1 MALAARSFYLVLTV
15 FLFSQVVTI
24 LWPQHYLSQ
33 SNKGKGGF
41 GLLANTHWFSKR
53 SLDPSPDVNQCE
65 DIWNQPDRCAFV
77 RENCADYPAGL
88 INYLHFYFCDLSHVP
103 AAATFL
109 LCAWLIFLFGF
120 VGVAAS
126 DFFCP
131 NLSTIAKKLHL
142 SESMTGVTFLAFGN
156 GSPDVFST
164 FSAMGAGSGSLAI
177 GELVGAASFITSVV
191 VGSMA
196 IIKPF
201 KVSRAPFLRDVIFF
215 AGCVLFTLY
224 TVVDG
229 KITLFES
236 LFLIA
241 YYVFYVAFVVIG
253 NWRHQKLKAERDL
266 EERAR
271 NLYEDDE
278 DDIDEDA
285 LGADEEQGL
294 LSHGGSQRGPKPPR
308 INTLIHTGP
317 YDAYEDEEHDDGYKS
332 NGGLSAN
339 EEYSS
344 NQTLVNSY
352 EDSDVNIPRPT
363 ILPDSEGAED
373 SISLRPHGA
382 PAFKRRPSL
391 VAAFEFNDVVRSLS
405 LSGSRPR
412 LQSFDPSYYGTKS
425 PRSPRVSRRESS
437 RSSRPVSIHTP
448 QEGSRPSTPLS
459 HSLTPNDLS
468 GHGFLGEDLGG
479 DNALT
484 SSPHE
489 LDSET
494 NSAFEQAILRHSI
507 ILPDHHDPQLHHLGH
522 IHHQGSPEDSPG
534 LQEPSTRMQR
544 FKEYLQAIH
553 PIYFPTLLDWDQK
566 SLFVKFLAITS
577 LPMVL
582 LLTLTLPVVELCD
595 EDEGESQNNSPVAV
609 TSQEARRLPKIVI
622 GDKPEEEIR
631 YDGWSRTATT
641 VQMIL
646 APVFVATVI
655 SSAAQ
660 DGYISIAVALVVGIA
675 LSFLVHRFSS
685 EETPP
690 RFYGAFCFAGFMV
703 AITWIFLVANEVV
716 GILQAFGMIFGV
728 SDAILGLTIF
738 AMGNSLGD
746 LVANITIARMGFPR
760 MAFSACFG
768 GPLLNMLL
776 GVGISGTYMTVKTG
790 TPIPLQVS
798 PTLFVSII
806 GVLVTLLT
814 AMVVVPRNGYV
825 MSRTWGWF
833 LLAMYTTCTIINVA
847 IEIKHGK
854 KSE

>member
-1 MALAARSFYLVLTV
+1 
-15 FLFSQVVTI
+15 
-24 LWPQHYLSQ
+24 
-33 SNKGKGGF
+33 
-41 GLLANTHWFSKR
+41 
-53 SLDPSPDVNQCE
+53 
-65 DIWNQPDRCAFV
+65 
-77 RENCADYPAGL
+77 
-88 INYLHFYFCDLSHVP
+88 
-103 AAATFL
+103 
-109 LCAWLIFLFGF
+109 
-120 VGVAAS
+120 
-126 DFFCP
+126 
-131 NLSTIAKKLHL
+131 
-142 SESMTGVTFLAFGN
+142 MTGVTFLAFGN

-201 KVSRAPFLRDVIFF
+201 KVSKAPFLRDVTFF

-224 TVVDG
+224 TVLDG
-229 KITLFES
+229 NISFFES
-236 LFLIA
+236 LFLVA
-241 YYVFYVAFVVIG
+241 YYIFYVAFVVIG
-253 NWRHQKLKAERDL
+253 NWRHQKLKTERDL

-271 NLYEDDE
+271 NLFDDDDDE
-278 DDIDEDA
+278 GIDEDG
-285 LGADEEQGL
+285 LGPDEEQAL
-294 LSHGGSQRGPKPPR
+294 LSHDSQRGRKPPR

-332 NGGLSAN
+332 NRGLSAN
-339 EEYSS
+339 EGNSS

-352 EDSDVNIPRPT
+352 EDSDVNLPRPP
-363 ILPDSEGAED
+363 ILTDSEGAED

-382 PAFKRRPSL
+382 PAYKRRPSL
-391 VAAFEFNDVVRSLS
+391 ISAFEFNDVVRSLS

-425 PRSPRVSRRESS
+425 PRASRRDSS
-437 RSSRPVSIHTP
+437 RSSRPISVHTP
-448 QEGSRPSTPLS
+448 QDGSRPGTPQSHLLTPTEHGS
-459 HSLTPNDLS
+459 HS
-468 GHGFLGEDLGG
+468 FLGADLG
-479 DNALT
+479 DNTLST
-484 SSPHE
+484 SPHG

-494 NSAFEQAILRHSI
+494 NS
-507 ILPDHHDPQLHHLGH
+507 
-522 IHHQGSPEDSPG
+522 GSPENSPG
-534 LQEPSTRMQR
+534 LQAPSTRAQR
-544 FKEYLQAIH
+544 FKEYLQVIH
-553 PIYFPTLLDWDQK
+553 PIYFPTLLDWDEK
-566 SLFVKFLAITS
+566 SMFVKFLAITS

-595 EDEGESQNNSPVAV
+595 EDEEDEGQDNSLVE
-609 TSQEARRLPKIVI
+609 TSGQDARRLPKIVI
-622 GDKPEEEIR
+622 GDKVEEEVR

-641 VQMIL
+641 VQMVL
-646 APVFVATVI
+646 APIFVASVI

-660 DGYISIAVALVVGIA
+660 EGYISIAVALVVGVA
-675 LSFLVHRFSS
+675 MSFLVHRFST

-690 RFYGAFCFAGFMV
+690 RFYGTFCFAGFMV

-790 TPIPLQVS
+790 VPIPLEVS

-814 AMVVVPRNGYV
+814 AIVVVPRNGY
-825 MSRTWGWF
+825 MMGRGWGYF
-833 LLAMYTTCTIINVA
+833 LLGMYTTCTIVNVV
-847 IEIKHGK
+847 IEIKSTK
-854 KSE
+854 ATSP

>member
-1 MALAARSFYLVLTV
+1 MALAARSFYLVLTI
-15 FLFSQVVTI
+15 FLFSQVVTV
-24 LWPQHYLSQ
+24 LWPQRYLSQ
-33 SNKGKGGF
+33 SSKGNKF
-41 GLLANTHWFSKR
+41 GLLANTQWFSKR
-53 SLDPSPDVNQCE
+53 SLLDDPLPDVNQCE
-65 DIWNQPDRCAFV
+65 DIWKAPDRCAFV
-77 RENCADYPAGL
+77 RENCDDYPAGL

-103 AAATFL
+103 AAATML

-224 TVVDG
+224 TVIDG
-229 KITLFES
+229 KITFVES
-236 LFLIA
+236 VTLVA
-241 YYVFYVAFVVIG
+241 YYIFYVAFVVIG
-253 NWRHQKLKAERDL
+253 NWRHQKLKAEREL

-271 NLYEDDE
+271 NLYEDD
-278 DDIDEDA
+278 DNDIDDDG
-285 LGADEEQGL
+285 LGPDEEQAL
-294 LSHGGSQRGPKPPR
+294 LSRGSQRGPKPPR

-317 YDAYEDEEHDDGYKS
+317 YDAYEDDEHDDG
-332 NGGLSAN
+332 
-339 EEYSS
+339 
-344 NQTLVNSY
+344 
-352 EDSDVNIPRPT
+352 
-363 ILPDSEGAED
+363 EGAED

-391 VAAFEFNDVVRSLS
+391 VAAFEFSDVVRSLS

-425 PRSPRVSRRESS
+425 PRSPRVSRRGSS
-437 RSSRPVSIHTP
+437 RSSRPMSVHTP
-448 QEGSRPSTPLS
+448 QDQDDSRPTTPLS
-459 HSLTPNDLS
+459 HHSTTPND
-468 GHGFLGEDLGG
+468 HAAHAFLGAELG
-479 DNALT
+479 DHNLT
-484 SSPHE
+484 TSPHA

-494 NSAFEQAILRHSI
+494 NSVFEQAMLRHSI
-507 ILPDHHDPQLHHLGH
+507 ILPDHHDPAHYHLGH
-522 IHHQGSPEDSPG
+522 VHHQGSPEDSPG
-534 LQEPSTRMQR
+534 LQGTSTRSQR

-553 PIYFPTLLDWDQK
+553 PIYFPTLLNWDEK

-595 EDEGESQNNSPVAV
+595 EEEDESQNVSPVD
-609 TSQEARRLPKIVI
+609 TTGQDARRLPKIVI
-622 GDKPEEEIR
+622 GDKKDEEVR

-641 VQMIL
+641 VQMVL
-646 APVFVATVI
+646 APVFVASVI

-660 DGYISIAVALVVGIA
+660 EGYISIAVALAVGIA
-675 LSFLVHRFSS
+675 LSFLVHRFST

-690 RFYGAFCFAGFMV
+690 RFYGAFCFAGFLV

-776 GVGISGTYMTVKTG
+776 GVGISGTYMTLNTG
-790 TPIPLQVS
+790 NPIPLELS

-814 AMVVVPRNGYV
+814 AIVVVPRNGYV
-825 MSRTWGWF
+825 MSRTWGYF
-833 LLAMYTTCTIINVA
+833 LLAMYTTCTIINVV

-854 KSE
+854 KSM

>member
-1 MALAARSFYLVLTV
+1 MALAARSFYLVLTI
-15 FLFSQVVTI
+15 FLFSQVVTV
-24 LWPQHYLSQ
+24 LWPQRYLSQ
-33 SNKGKGGF
+33 SSKGNKF
-41 GLLANTHWFSKR
+41 GLLANTQWFSKR
-53 SLDPSPDVNQCE
+53 SLLDDPLPDVNQCE
-65 DIWNQPDRCAFV
+65 DIWKAPDRCAFV
-77 RENCADYPAGL
+77 RENCDDYPAGL

-103 AAATFL
+103 AAATVL

-224 TVVDG
+224 TVIDG
-229 KITLFES
+229 KITFVES
-236 LFLIA
+236 VTLVA
-241 YYVFYVAFVVIG
+241 YYIFYVAFVVIG
-253 NWRHQKLKAERDL
+253 NWRHQKLKAEREL

-271 NLYEDDE
+271 NLYEDDDNDV
-278 DDIDEDA
+278 DDDG
-285 LGADEEQGL
+285 LGPDEEQAL
-294 LSHGGSQRGPKPPR
+294 LSRGSQRGPKPPR

-317 YDAYEDEEHDDGYKS
+317 YDAYEDDEHDDGYKS

-352 EDSDVNIPRPT
+352 ADSDVNLHRPT
-363 ILPDSEGAED
+363 ILPDSEGVED

-391 VAAFEFNDVVRSLS
+391 VAAFERCRAVA
-405 LSGSRPR
+405 
-412 LQSFDPSYYGTKS
+412 QSV
-425 PRSPRVSRRESS
+425 RVSTKAAVL
-437 RSSRPVSIHTP
+437 RSQLLWDKVTKIPKSFQARVIQIIQAHVCD
-448 QEGSRPSTPLS
+448 
-459 HSLTPNDLS
+459 HNLT
-468 GHGFLGEDLGG
+468 
-479 DNALT
+479 T
-484 SSPHE
+484 SPHA

-494 NSAFEQAILRHSI
+494 NSVFEQAMLRHSI
-507 ILPDHHDPQLHHLGH
+507 ILPDHHDPAHYHLGH
-522 IHHQGSPEDSPG
+522 VHHQGSPEDSPG
-534 LQEPSTRMQR
+534 LQRTSTRSQR

-553 PIYFPTLLDWDQK
+553 PIYFPTLLNWDEK

-595 EDEGESQNNSPVAV
+595 EEEDESQNVSPVDI
-609 TSQEARRLPKIVI
+609 TGQDARRLPKIVI
-622 GDKPEEEIR
+622 GDKKDEEVR

-641 VQMIL
+641 VQMVL
-646 APVFVATVI
+646 APVFVASVI

-660 DGYISIAVALVVGIA
+660 EGYLSIAVALAVGIA
-675 LSFLVHRFSS
+675 LSFLVNRFST

-690 RFYGAFCFAGFMV
+690 RFYGAFCFAGFLV

-776 GVGISGTYMTVKTG
+776 GVGISGTYMTLNTG
-790 TPIPLQVS
+790 NPIPLELS

-814 AMVVVPRNGYV
+814 AIVVVPRNGYV
-825 MSRTWGWF
+825 MSRTWGYF
-833 LLAMYTTCTIINVA
+833 LLAMYTTCTIVNVV

-854 KSE
+854 KRL

>member
-1 MALAARSFYLVLTV
+1 MTV
-15 FLFSQVVTI
+15 
-24 LWPQHYLSQ
+24 
-33 SNKGKGGF
+33 
-41 GLLANTHWFSKR
+41 
-53 SLDPSPDVNQCE
+53 
-65 DIWNQPDRCAFV
+65 RCAFV

-88 INYLHFYFCDLSHVP
+88 INYLHFYFCDLSHAPV
-103 AAATFL
+103 AATLL
-109 LCAWLIFLFGF
+109 LCAWLVFLFGF
-120 VGVAAS
+120 VGIAAS

-201 KVSRAPFLRDVIFF
+201 KVSKAPFLRDVTFF

-224 TVVDG
+224 TVLDG
-229 KITLFES
+229 NISFFES
-236 LFLIA
+236 LFLVA
-241 YYVFYVAFVVIG
+241 YYIFYVAFVVIG
-253 NWRHQKLKAERDL
+253 NWRHQKLKTERDL

-271 NLYEDDE
+271 NLFDDDDDE
-278 DDIDEDA
+278 GIDEDG
-285 LGADEEQGL
+285 LGPDEEQAL
-294 LSHGGSQRGPKPPR
+294 LSHDSQRGRKPPR

-317 YDAYEDEEHDDGYKS
+317 YDAYEDEEHDDG
-332 NGGLSAN
+332 
-339 EEYSS
+339 
-344 NQTLVNSY
+344 
-352 EDSDVNIPRPT
+352 
-363 ILPDSEGAED
+363 EGAED

-382 PAFKRRPSL
+382 PAYKRRPSL
-391 VAAFEFNDVVRSLS
+391 ISAFEFNDVVRSLS

-425 PRSPRVSRRESS
+425 PRASRRDSS
-437 RSSRPVSIHTP
+437 RSSRPISVHTP
-448 QEGSRPSTPLS
+448 QDGSRPGTPQSHLLTPTEHGS
-459 HSLTPNDLS
+459 HS
-468 GHGFLGEDLGG
+468 FLGADLG
-479 DNALT
+479 DNTLST
-484 SSPHE
+484 SPHG

-494 NSAFEQAILRHSI
+494 NSVFEQALLHHSI
-507 ILPDHHDPQLHHLGH
+507 ILPDHHDPALHHLGH
-522 IHHQGSPEDSPG
+522 VHHQGSPENSPG
-534 LQEPSTRMQR
+534 LQAPSTRAQR
-544 FKEYLQAIH
+544 FKEYLQVIH
-553 PIYFPTLLDWDQK
+553 PIYFPTLLDWDEK
-566 SLFVKFLAITS
+566 SMFVKFLAITS

-595 EDEGESQNNSPVAV
+595 EDEEDEGQDNSLVE
-609 TSQEARRLPKIVI
+609 TSGQDARRLPKIVI
-622 GDKPEEEIR
+622 GDKVEEEVR

-641 VQMIL
+641 VQMVL
-646 APVFVATVI
+646 APIFVASVI

-660 DGYISIAVALVVGIA
+660 EGYISIAVALVVGVA
-675 LSFLVHRFSS
+675 MSFLVHRFST

-690 RFYGAFCFAGFMV
+690 RFYGTFCFAGFMV

-790 TPIPLQVS
+790 VPIPLEVS

-814 AMVVVPRNGYV
+814 AIVVVPRNGY
-825 MSRTWGWF
+825 MMGRGWGYF
-833 LLAMYTTCTIINVA
+833 LLGMYTTCTIVNVV
-847 IEIKHGK
+847 IEIKSTK
-854 KSE
+854 ATSP